1 MIQVT
6 DIKKVNVTR
15 FKDGQLFKQDN
26 RLFILMNGELKEI
39 FFEKTLSRKQI
50 ENIVKKEIEREL
62 KDNG

>member
-50 ENIVKKEIEREL
+50 ENIVKKEIEKEL
-62 KDNG
+62 KNNE

>member
-6 DIKKVNVTR
+6 DFKKVNKTR

-50 ENIVKKEIEREL
+50 ENIVKKEIEKEL
-62 KDNG
+62 KNNE

>member
-1 MIQVT
+1 MIQIT
-6 DIKKVNVTR
+6 DFKKVDKTR

-62 KDNG
+62 KANG